1 MRCARFSKVWPRLRP
16 DAELIVKL
24 HPLEQPD
31 AFSDLPETE
40 RRVAVRVV
48 RAYPPEHLIRAA
60 DVVLGMTS
68 VLLLEAVLTGVPTI
82 SIRPGG
88 GEDHFLSVHAD
99 KIVSVTDAKSLP
111 EVLERALVREFRK
124 LLAEAASANGR
135 SNARSGG
142 LRARPRPRG
151 GRAMKPLEQPFIQ
164 GERCY
169 LRPLTREDLDGNWG
183 SWLNDPEVTRHMF
196 RGAFPESEESNKA
209 FYELVRN
216 SPNDLVL
223 AIAAADDDVHVGNVG
238 LHRIDWV
245 NRSAEFGILV
255 GEKEYWSR
263 GIGSEATEAIVR
275 HGFDKLNLH
284 RIWLGVFADHD
295 GAIKVYERIGFKTE
309 GRLRE
314 AILRDGDAQDQL
326 IMGLL
331 AHEFRGA

>member
-1 MRCARFSKVWPRLRP
+1 
-16 DAELIVKL
+16 
-24 HPLEQPD
+24 
-31 AFSDLPETE
+31 
-40 RRVAVRVV
+40 
-48 RAYPPEHLIRAA
+48 
-60 DVVLGMTS
+60 
-68 VLLLEAVLTGVPTI
+68 
-82 SIRPGG
+82 
-88 GEDHFLSVHAD
+88 
-99 KIVSVTDAKSLP
+99 
-111 EVLERALVREFRK
+111 
-124 LLAEAASANGR
+124 
-135 SNARSGG
+135 
-142 LRARPRPRG
+142 
-151 GRAMKPLEQPFIQ
+151 MKPLEQPFIA

-169 LRPLTREDLDGNWG
+169 LRPLTREDLNGNWG
-183 SWLNDPEVTRHMF
+183 NWLNDPEVTRHMF

-209 FYELVRN
+209 FYESVRN

-284 RIWLGVFADHD
+284 RIWLGVFAAHE

-314 AILRDGDAQDQL
+314 AILRDGEAQDQL

-331 AHEFRGA
+331 ANEFRTA